1 MYVLQGVLM
10 KKLVLFLLFGLL
22 VPVAVNAQSYDDPP
36 LCLNLI
42 DDPITYEE
50 LRHQAVFHC
59 KNRKPEEIDYKVID
73 LLIRIEYSY
82 SPPVSLRG
90 MLLAAACSESG
101 FNPLAKGD
109 YRSNKRGK
117 KRPMAWGILQFWPW
131 AEKKESV
138 NRLDAEA
145 SAILWMKRISERVDK
160 IKKQC
165 RYRDNKRQW
174 LAAWVTA
181 IRAPKKGGRCY
192 ERPNH
197 YKTLKRWHK
206 QIRDIRRDCLE
217 WNESDD
223 GC

>member
-1 MYVLQGVLM
+1 M
-10 KKLVLFLLFGLL
+10 LFLLFTCLI
-22 VPVAVNAQSYDDPP
+22 PFPANAQSYDEPP
-36 LCLNLI
+36 LCLHLV
-42 DDPITYEE
+42 DDPISYEE
-50 LRHQAVFHC
+50 LRNHAVFNC
-59 KNRKPEEIDYKVID
+59 KNRKPEKIDYSIID
-73 LLIRIEYSY
+73 LLISIEYSY

-109 YRSNKRGK
+109 YRRNKRGN

-131 AEKKESV
+131 AEKKELI
-138 NRLDAEA
+138 NRLDPKVSAE
-145 SAILWMKRISERVDK
+145 LWMKRISERIDK

-197 YKTLKRWHK
+197 YTVLKRWHE
-206 QIRDIRRDCLE
+206 QIRDQRRDCLE
-217 WNESDD
+217 WHEEDD

>member
-1 MYVLQGVLM
+1 M
-10 KKLVLFLLFGLL
+10 KKLVLFFLFGFLISI
-22 VPVAVNAQSYDDPP
+22 PVTAQSYDEPP
-36 LCLNLI
+36 LCLNLV

-50 LRHQAVFHC
+50 LRHHAVYNC
-59 KNRKPEEIDYKVID
+59 KNRKPKDIDYDIID
-73 LLIRIEYSY
+73 LLISIEHSY

-109 YRSNKRGK
+109 YRLNKKGK
-117 KRPMAWGILQFWPW
+117 KHPRAWGILQFWPW
-131 AEKKESV
+131 AEKKELID
-138 NRLDAEA
+138 RLDPAA
-145 SAILWMKRISERVDK
+145 AAKLWMKRIHERVDK
-160 IKKQC
+160 VRKQC

-192 ERPNH
+192 EKPNH
-197 YKTLKRWHK
+197 YKLLKRWHK
-206 QIRDIRRDCLE
+206 QIRDNRRDCLE
-217 WNESDD
+217 WNENDD